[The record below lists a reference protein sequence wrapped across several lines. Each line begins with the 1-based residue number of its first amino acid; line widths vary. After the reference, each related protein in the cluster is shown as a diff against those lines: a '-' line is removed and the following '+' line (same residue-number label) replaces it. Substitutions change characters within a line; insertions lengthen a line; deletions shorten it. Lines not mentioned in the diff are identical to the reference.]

1 MQKCRK
7 TTGGDRMNLTN
18 KIALKRTID
27 PMRTVLDYLFDLNGK
42 ITISKGILEIM
53 KRNHSYTMM
62 FSDKKTV
69 YTFYKRERGTESTI
83 FSFTVTTEKDGN
95 RVSDLEYTTELVML
109 EKKKRTEDA
118 ARAKNIYI
126 IFEDETFA

>member
-1 MQKCRK
+1 
-7 TTGGDRMNLTN
+7 MNLTN